1 MVAWVNIQ
9 DVFPFES
16 RHVGFL
22 LLFYGGFISTAL
34 DLLFL
39 CRFLSAFGD
48 GLAADPPVVGA
59 DFFDND
65 NGGGGVFAEDVDEE
79 LGGSLDELGFLF
91 RRRAVGSDLDVYEWH
106 GCFNLSYIEN
116 ILPGLG

>member
-1 MVAWVNIQ
+1 ML
-9 DVFPFES
+9 VFSFCFM
-16 RHVGFL
+16 G
-22 LLFYGGFISTAL
+22 
-34 DLLFL
+34 D
-39 CRFLSAFGD
+39 LSAPHSIYCSYVAFFLRSVTD
-48 GLAADPPVVGA
+48 WPPIPPVVGA